1 MMTPSSDEDRGGRG
15 GESFDVESLD
25 ETENAGTLLC

>member
-15 GESFDVESLD
+15 GESFDVEMKLR
-25 ETENAGTLLC
+25 TLERFYAD